1 LRSPT
6 PAPAHKVA
14 GLDSE
19 PRACWAKTHAR
30 RKEGSRLR
38 GLALRPEFRLKARS
52 PSIEPPGTGDDKSR
66 GKQSSSCRASRRPQ
80 NGPSPPTERPL
91 LGFYGLDRQLTAF
104 RCCLELL
111 HSSGR
116 SGATTSPAGPHLKA
130 PPCVTRQPPRCRVPR
145 RPHERS
151 GASHCCRRRRVELEP
166 TVPAHRRSR
175 VRCCGFARRATRAS
189 FARCPSPRQRSR
201 VLNAERRGAKRCPR
215 TPANTS
221 TLARAARPG
230 SGRVKETAAC
240 FARTRISSVRRSSR
254 ARGAVRA
261 SSRSPTTCGSLR

>member
-130 PPCVTRQPPRCRVPR
+130 PPRVTKPPPRC
-145 RPHERS
+145 
-151 GASHCCRRRRVELEP
+151 
-166 TVPAHRRSR
+166 RSR

-201 VLNAERRGAKRCPR
+201 VLNAERRAAKRCPR

-254 ARGAVRA
+254 ARGR
-261 SSRSPTTCGSLR
+261 G